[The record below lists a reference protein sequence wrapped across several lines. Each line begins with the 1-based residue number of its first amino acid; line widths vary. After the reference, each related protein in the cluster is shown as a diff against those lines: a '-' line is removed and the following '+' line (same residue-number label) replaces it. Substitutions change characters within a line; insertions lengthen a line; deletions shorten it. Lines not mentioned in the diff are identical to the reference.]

1 MFWCFSILR
10 LLDRLRH
17 LVTLNE
23 KLKKQEA
30 EFRESCKVRL
40 YWAAS
45 AIIIHLEDF
54 LCKNFEVLESF
65 VLHLILCCVNV
76 FHSFVCRKK
85 WKNSNRALSS

>member
-1 MFWCFSILR
+1 MMFWCLSILR
-10 LLDRLRH
+10 LLERLRH

-40 YWAAS
+40 YS

-54 LCKNFEVLESF
+54 LCKNFY
-65 VLHLILCCVNV
+65 LI
-76 FHSFVCRKK
+76 
-85 WKNSNRALSS
+85 